1 MSVYVYDYVYE
12 RFVNVKVNGGIR
24 LSLDLRLRAA
34 ASPRIRIKGKLRKKL
49 GVAASFLKN
58 GGLILDEG
66 TGGEVGRAE
75 DPGGPR
81 AEGDF
86 GRGSGPALRGEDEGF
101 EAGRQKESPEV
112 SGGVCVKH

>member
-1 MSVYVYDYVYE
+1 MKMKIKE
-12 RFVNVKVNGGIR
+12 IGIR
-24 LSLDLRLRAA
+24 KAESGKKLRA
-34 ASPRIRIKGKLRKKL
+34 S
-49 GVAASFLKN
+49 ASFLKN
-58 GGLILDEG
+58 GGLILDG
-66 TGGEVGRAE
+66 GISGEVGRAE
-75 DPGGPR
+75 DPGDPG